1 MRISGNSVKRPPDS
15 LRETADYAIDVCCS
29 LKSKESQ
36 IDKIISSLR
45 AIKRSRCNDAMFIG
59 VEYKLGVEGV
69 VPCSEAGKFF
79 DATWGKD

>member
-1 MRISGNSVKRPPDS
+1 
-15 LRETADYAIDVCCS
+15 
-29 LKSKESQ
+29 
-36 IDKIISSLR
+36 
-45 AIKRSRCNDAMFIG
+45 MFIG